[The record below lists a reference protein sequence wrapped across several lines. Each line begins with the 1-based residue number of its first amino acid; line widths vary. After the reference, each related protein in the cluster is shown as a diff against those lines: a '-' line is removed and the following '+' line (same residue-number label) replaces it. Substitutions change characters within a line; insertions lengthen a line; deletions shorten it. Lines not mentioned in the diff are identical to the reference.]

1 MQFTTIPKKLFEI
14 LYMDHFGS
22 LQQTEDNFK
31 FIFIVDKDAFTR
43 FTNEWLHPTKSMLL
57 KEAIDFL
64 KILFNISGLRKE
76 VISNRGIAFTFRSM
90 LW

>member
-1 MQFTTIPKKLFEI
+1 
-14 LYMDHFGS
+14 MDHFGS

-31 FIFIVDKDAFTR
+31 FIFIVVDAFTR

-64 KILFNISGLRKE
+64 KILFNISGLPKE
-76 VISNRGIAFTFRSM
+76 VISNRGIAFTSRSM